1 MGTCE
6 FRDDVAVQ
14 LLGGLTAEE
23 SLRVDQHVRGCDECA
38 QQRRELSIVRSLLD
52 TLPAEPMPVAPA
64 ELGDLVVERL
74 VSADHDRRRRDLR
87 MGLLGAAAA
96 AVIAV
101 VVVVAVGFFRSD
113 ASTQELSLVTPAAAP
128 NAWGQVN
135 LHPRVDGT
143 IVDLEAG
150 DLPVDGARYEARVV
164 DPNGAVLA
172 SQEFVVD
179 TDGWAQVLL
188 ATSRPMQPGD
198 TVEVAALAGDQPIT
212 VLSCRCEV

>member
-6 FRDDVAVQ
+6 FRDDVAAQ
-14 LLGGLTAEE
+14 LFGGLTAEE
-23 SLRVDQHVRGCDECA
+23 SLRVDQHVRGCDECS

-52 TLPAEPMPVAPA
+52 TLPGEPMPEAPA
-64 ELGDLVVERL
+64 DLGDVVVERL
-74 VSADHDRRRRDLR
+74 VASGRDRRRDVR
-87 MGLLGAAAA
+87 MALLGAAAA
-96 AVIAV
+96 AVVAV
-101 VVVVAVGFFRSD
+101 LVVVAVGFFRSD
-113 ASTQELSLVTPAAAP
+113 SSVQELSLVTPAAAP
-128 NAWGQVN
+128 KAWGQVN

-150 DLPVDGARYEARVV
+150 DLPVDGTRFQARVV
-164 DPNGAVLA
+164 DPSGSVLA
-172 SQEFVVD
+172 SQEFDVD

-198 TVEVAALAGDQPIT
+198 TVEVAALTGDQAVT